1 MEKDLGVLVD
11 EKLDVSQ
18 QCVLTAWRANS
29 ILGCIKREGGQQ
41 GREQIVPPVL
51 CHCKAPTR
59 IMHPGLHPL
68 AQEGYGAVRAG
79 PEEAMKLITEQSI
92 SPMKTG

>member
-29 ILGCIKREGGQQ
+29 ILGCISWSPIQSTESNTRRMWSCWRGSRGGPQ
-41 GREQIVPPVL
+41 G
-51 CHCKAPTR
+51 
-59 IMHPGLHPL
+59 
-68 AQEGYGAVRAG
+68 
-79 PEEAMKLITEQSI
+79 
-92 SPMKTG
+92 